1 MWETMDQHLQE
12 QAVCYC
18 TVLYCQFAE
27 WTWLTLLVHGR
38 QGRCGDPMLHH
49 DGERSPVRSHR
60 DSEHGFHISDENP
73 DERGVRLGGEMHVG
87 TVMIPG

>member
-1 MWETMDQHLQE
+1 
-12 QAVCYC
+12 
-18 TVLYCQFAE
+18 
-27 WTWLTLLVHGR
+27 
-38 QGRCGDPMLHH
+38 MLHR
-49 DGERSPVRSHR
+49 DGERSPARSHR